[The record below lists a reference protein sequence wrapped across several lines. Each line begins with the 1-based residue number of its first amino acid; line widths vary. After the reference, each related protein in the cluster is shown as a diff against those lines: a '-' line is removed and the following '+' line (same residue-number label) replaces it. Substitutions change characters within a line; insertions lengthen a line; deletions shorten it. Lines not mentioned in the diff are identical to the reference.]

1 VTGRGWWLRV
11 ATLLLLLLVAAVS
24 VTVAVLD
31 PNDYKPQIIAAAQRA
46 TGRVLTL
53 GGPLRISR
61 SLWPTI
67 EVTNVELAN
76 LPGGTRPDMARAE
89 RIEAQLSLLALLHRR
104 VELSKLTL
112 IGPNIQ
118 FEWVDGRPNW
128 VFDGEAGQS
137 VAPAV
142 TLDIQAVHVR
152 NGMVTIHLPTRTHVV
167 GIRALDFRSAAMGG
181 ALDLASVLVYADN
194 QPFIF
199 RANALAAGG
208 GAWTTR
214 LEAAA
219 YDATLSAE
227 GRASL
232 DGGYSLQVN
241 GQAPDLAKLNALL
254 PVLNLPAAHGL
265 VFASQLSNGPALGDM
280 PVIGRTQLRFSGM
293 ELDDRVP
300 GLSLGA
306 TEVSLP
312 AVGDPA
318 TVSGSGRYA
327 QAGFTFGGTV
337 GVPERLTARFSTQVD
352 LTVRA
357 AVSAKGAPPAAQSD
371 LAIKGQLSVTA
382 GLSGGLFG
390 GLDAM
395 VRLHAPNL
403 AAWQPMLPQTL
414 PALAD
419 VSLQGRLGLPA
430 DMRSIRLQKASLSAA
445 AFDITGDASIGLGV
459 APSLEGAL
467 HADRLD
473 LDALLDALPDA
484 GPSAGAPPAKVA
496 ARIFPDT
503 KLPWA
508 MLRGSRLDVTAS
520 IAAVTLK
527 RQVWHDVSFALQL
540 ADGRLQLDRF
550 RLALPA
556 GPLEMQASA
565 DASRQELPVSLS
577 LHAPGIPLALVARE
591 AGLPGQATGALR
603 VATQLKARG
612 SSLHDLAASLD
623 GPFSATLTHGSLSN
637 AALTELASA
646 SLEALG
652 IQVPEQ
658 GETAIHCFGLIGAF
672 QAGIGKFSTIAL
684 DSTYLDVSGAGQVDL
699 GAETLALKLHPMAQ
713 LTSSS
718 VSVPVVIAGPLRSA
732 KGRLDASGL
741 DRLGLL
747 IDALF
752 GGDRRQTCSEAGL
765 APSPPEPQ

>member
-1 VTGRGWWLRV
+1 MV
-11 ATLLLLLLVAAVS
+11 AVS

-104 VELSKLTL
+104 VELGKLTL
-112 IGPNIQ
+112 TGPNIL

-167 GIRALDFRSAAMGG
+167 GIRALDFRSAATDG

-199 RANALAAGG
+199 RANARAAGG

-214 LEAAA
+214 LQAAA

-227 GRASL
+227 GRARL

-265 VFASQLSNGPALGDM
+265 VFASQLSNGPALGDL

-337 GVPERLTARFSTQVD
+337 GVPEHLTARFSTQVD
-352 LTVRA
+352 LTVRG

-371 LAIKGQLSVTA
+371 LAIKGQLSVIA
-382 GLSGGLFG
+382 GRFG

-395 VRLHAPNL
+395 VRLHAPSL
-403 AAWQPMLPQTL
+403 AAWQPMLSQTL
-414 PALAD
+414 PALEN

-496 ARIFPDT
+496 ARVFPDT

-508 MLRGSRLDVTAS
+508 MLRGSRVDVTAS

-527 RQVWHDVSFALQL
+527 RQVWHDASFALKL

-550 RLALPA
+550 RLALPS

-565 DASRQELPVSLS
+565 DASRQELPLSLS

-603 VATQLKARG
+603 VATQLEAKG
-612 SSLHDLAASLD
+612 SSFHDLAASLD

-637 AALTELASA
+637 AALRELASA

-672 QAGIGKFSTIAL
+672 QAGVGKFPTIAL

-713 LTSSS
+713 LASSS
-718 VSVPVVIAGPLRSA
+718 VSVPVLIAGPLRSV

-765 APSPPEPQ
+765 APSPPEPH